1 MKGKKLAQLATLF
14 TVMAGFAF
22 TASAS
27 VTSDTALQ
35 QEIQS
40 KLKNKQFSQVTVA
53 SNHGIV
59 TLTGTV
65 DKYQA
70 KIDAEKKARK
80 ASGVK
85 EVDDQIEVAGKQVPD
100 NVLQQTLN
108 RKLSYD
114 RYGYGHV
121 FNNVVATVNDGTVTL
136 DGQVRWD
143 PDKDSALALVSNQDG
158 VKDVID
164 RVKVLPTSIADDDL
178 RAREYRALYGDSS
191 LAKYGI
197 DPAAP
202 IRIVVDNGHVAL
214 YGTVI
219 SEADKNIAGIRAN
232 SVFGAF
238 SVQNNLTVNKG

>member
-1 MKGKKLAQLATLF
+1 MKGKLLAQSATLLL
-14 TVMAGFAF
+14 AF
-22 TASAS
+22 TAALSASAS
-27 VTSDTALQ
+27 VTSDPAIQ

-53 SNHGIV
+53 SNNGIV

-70 KIDAEKKARK
+70 KVDAEKKARK
-80 ASGVK
+80 LAGVK
-85 EVDDQIEVAGKQVPD
+85 EVDDRVQVAGKQVPD
-100 NVLQQTLN
+100 AVLQATLN

-121 FNNVVATVNDGTVTL
+121 FNNLVASVNDGVVTL
-136 DGQVRWD
+136 DGEVRWD
-143 PDKDSALALVSNQDG
+143 PDKDSALGLVNNEAG

-164 RVKVLPTSIADDDL
+164 RVKVLPTSMSDDEL
-178 RAREYRALYGDSS
+178 RARVFRALYGDAS
-191 LAKYGI
+191 LSKYGT

-214 YGTVI
+214 YGSVI
-219 SEADKNIAGIRAN
+219 SEADRNIAGIRAN
-232 SVFGAF
+232 GVFGAF
-238 SVQNNLTVNKG
+238 SVENHLTVNKG

>member
-1 MKGKKLAQLATLF
+1 MKGKLLAQSATLLL
-14 TVMAGFAF
+14 AF
-22 TASAS
+22 TAALSASAS
-27 VTSDTALQ
+27 VTSDPAIQ

-53 SNHGIV
+53 SNNGIV

-70 KIDAEKKARK
+70 KVDAEKKARK
-80 ASGVK
+80 LAGVK
-85 EVDDQIEVAGKQVPD
+85 EVDDRIQVAGKQVPD
-100 NVLQQTLN
+100 AVLQATLN

-121 FNNVVATVNDGTVTL
+121 FNNLVASVNDGVVTL
-136 DGQVRWD
+136 DGEVRWD
-143 PDKDSALALVSNQDG
+143 PDKDSALGLVNNEAG

-164 RVKVLPTSIADDDL
+164 RVKVLPTSMSDDEL
-178 RAREYRALYGDSS
+178 RARVFRALYGDAS
-191 LAKYGI
+191 LSKYGT

-214 YGTVI
+214 YGSVI
-219 SEADKNIAGIRAN
+219 SEADRNIAGIRAN
-232 SVFGAF
+232 GVFGAF
-238 SVQNNLTVNKG
+238 SVENHLTVNKG

>member
-14 TVMAGFAF
+14 AAVAGFAF

-70 KIDAEKKARK
+70 KMDAEKKAHK
-80 ASGVK
+80 MSGVK
-85 EVDDQIEVAGKQVPD
+85 EVDDQIVVTGKSVPD
-100 NVLQQTLN
+100 AVLQQTLN

-114 RYGYGHV
+114 RFGYGHV

-136 DGQVRWD
+136 DGEVRWD

-164 RVKVLPTSIADDDL
+164 RVKVLPVSMSDDEL
-178 RAREYRALYGDSS
+178 RVRVYRALYRDSS
-191 LAKYGI
+191 LAKYSM

-214 YGTVI
+214 YGSVI
-219 SEADKNIAGIRAN
+219 SQADKNIAGLRAN
-232 SVFGAF
+232 GVFGAF
-238 SVQNNLTVNKG
+238 TVENHLTVNKG

>member
-1 MKGKKLAQLATLF
+1 MKGKLLAQSATLLL
-14 TVMAGFAF
+14 AF
-22 TASAS
+22 TAALSASAS
-27 VTSDTALQ
+27 VTSDSAIQ
-35 QEIQS
+35 QEIQG

-53 SNHGIV
+53 SNNGIV

-70 KIDAEKKARK
+70 KVDAEKKARK
-80 ASGVK
+80 LAGVK
-85 EVDDQIEVAGKQVPD
+85 EVDDQIQVAGKQVPD
-100 NVLQQTLN
+100 AVLQATLN

-121 FNNVVATVNDGTVTL
+121 FNNVVATVNDGVVTL
-136 DGQVRWD
+136 DGEVRWD
-143 PDKDSALALVSNQDG
+143 PDKDSALGLVNNEAG

-164 RVKVLPTSIADDDL
+164 RVKVLPTSMSDDEL
-178 RAREYRALYGDSS
+178 RARVFRALYGDAS
-191 LAKYGI
+191 LSKYGM

-214 YGTVI
+214 YGSVI

-238 SVQNNLTVNKG
+238 SVENHLTVNKG

>member
-1 MKGKKLAQLATLF
+1 MKRNLLAPSATLL
-14 TVMAGFAF
+14 FAF
-22 TASAS
+22 AAALTASAS
-27 VTSDTALQ
+27 VTSDSAIQ

-40 KLKNKQFSQVTVA
+40 KLKNRQFSQVTVA

-70 KIDAEKKARK
+70 KVDAEKKARK
-80 ASGVK
+80 LSGVK
-85 EVDDQIEVAGKQVPD
+85 EVDDQIQVSGKQVPD
-100 NVLQQTLN
+100 AVLQSTLN

-121 FNNVVATVNDGTVTL
+121 FNNVVATVNDGVVTL
-136 DGQVRWD
+136 DGEVRWD
-143 PDKDSALALVSNQDG
+143 PDKDSALGLVNNEAG

-164 RVKVLPTSIADDDL
+164 RVKILPASMTDDEL
-178 RAREYRALYGDSS
+178 RARVFRALYGDAS
-191 LAKYGI
+191 LSKYGM

-214 YGTVI
+214 YGSVI

-232 SVFGAF
+232 GVFGAF
-238 SVQNNLTVNKG
+238 SVENHLTVNKG